1 MAADGMLTLSA
12 NNKSF
17 SVMVNPQD
25 YSIKDSIKYS
35 DYNEPR
41 SKRFDRYE
49 ASVLRIPKIFLDT
62 TGSIPVEK
70 WPFNGSIDEMIKKLK
85 SIVYDYNGKNHEPS
99 VVDILW
105 GDLKVQG
112 RLLSM
117 ETKFALFDKDGH
129 PIRAEVNLSFALFK
143 TFKDLEAEANKNSPD
158 LTHVIEVKAG
168 DTLPNLCNKVY
179 NDPSY
184 YMQVARVNKLSGFCR
199 LVPGM
204 RLVFPPLVD

>member
-25 YSIKDSIKYS
+25 YSIKDAIKYS

-41 SKRFDRYE
+41 SKKFDRYE
-49 ASVLRIPKIFLDT
+49 ASVLTIPKIFLDT

-143 TFKDLEAEANKNSPD
+143 TFKDLEAESNKSSPD
-158 LTHVIEVKAG
+158 LTHVIEVRAG

-184 YMQVARVNKLSGFCR
+184 YMQVARVNNLSDFCR
-199 LVPGM
+199 LVPGT
-204 RLVFPPLVD
+204 RLVFPPLID

>member
-25 YSIKDSIKYS
+25 YSIKDAIKYS

-143 TFKDLEAEANKNSPD
+143 TFKDLQAEANKNSPD

-168 DTLPNLCNKVY
+168 DTLPNLCNRVY

>member
-25 YSIKDSIKYS
+25 YSIKDAIKYS

-70 WPFNGSIDEMIKKLK
+70 WPFNGSIDEMIKMLK

-105 GDLKVQG
+105 GDLNVQG

-143 TFKDLEAEANKNSPD
+143 TFKDLEAESNKSSPD
-158 LTHVIEVKAG
+158 LTHVIEVRAG

-184 YMQVARVNKLSGFCR
+184 YMQVARVNNLSDFCR
-199 LVPGM
+199 LVPGT

>member
-25 YSIKDSIKYS
+25 YSIKDAIKYS

-99 VVDILW
+99 VVDIMW

-143 TFKDLEAEANKNSPD
+143 TFKDLEAESNKSSPD
-158 LTHVIEVKAG
+158 LTHVIEVRAG

-184 YMQVARVNKLSGFCR
+184 YMQVARVNNLSDFCR
-199 LVPGM
+199 LVPGT

>member
-25 YSIKDSIKYS
+25 YSIKDAIKYS

-41 SKRFDRYE
+41 SKKFDRYE
-49 ASVLRIPKIFLDT
+49 ASVLTIPKIFLDT

-70 WPFNGSIDEMIKKLK
+70 WPFNGSIDEMIKMLK

-105 GDLKVQG
+105 GDLNVQG

-143 TFKDLEAEANKNSPD
+143 TFKDLQAEANKNSPD

>member
-25 YSIKDSIKYS
+25 YSIKDAIKYS

-70 WPFNGSIDEMIKKLK
+70 WPFNGSIDEMIKMLK

-105 GDLKVQG
+105 GDLNVQG

-143 TFKDLEAEANKNSPD
+143 TFKDLQAEANKNSPD

>member
-25 YSIKDSIKYS
+25 YSIKDAIKYS

-70 WPFNGSIDEMIKKLK
+70 WPFNGSIDEMIKMLK

-105 GDLKVQG
+105 GDLNVQG

-117 ETKFALFDKDGH
+117 ETKFALFDKEGH

-143 TFKDLEAEANKNSPD
+143 TFKDLEAESNKSSPD
-158 LTHVIEVKAG
+158 LTHVIEVRAG

-184 YMQVARVNKLSGFCR
+184 YMQVARVNNLSDFCR
-199 LVPGM
+199 LVPGT

>member
-25 YSIKDSIKYS
+25 YSIKDAIKYS

-41 SKRFDRYE
+41 SKKFDRYE
-49 ASVLRIPKIFLDT
+49 ASVLTIPKIFLDT

-117 ETKFALFDKDGH
+117 ATKFALFDKDGH

-143 TFKDLEAEANKNSPD
+143 TFKDLEAESNKSSPD
-158 LTHVIEVKAG
+158 LTHVIEVRAG

-184 YMQVARVNKLSGFCR
+184 YMQVARVNNLSDFCR
-199 LVPGM
+199 LVPGT

>member
-25 YSIKDSIKYS
+25 YSIKDAIKYS

-41 SKRFDRYE
+41 SKKFDRYE
-49 ASVLRIPKIFLDT
+49 ASVLTIPKIFLDT

-105 GDLKVQG
+105 GDLNVQG

-143 TFKDLEAEANKNSPD
+143 TFKDLEAESNKSSPD
-158 LTHVIEVKAG
+158 LTHVIEVRAG

-184 YMQVARVNKLSGFCR
+184 YMQVARVNNLSDFCR
-199 LVPGM
+199 LVPGT
-204 RLVFPPLVD
+204 RLVFPPSVD

>member
-1 MAADGMLTLSA
+1 
-12 NNKSF
+12 
-17 SVMVNPQD
+17 MVNPQD
-25 YSIKDSIKYS
+25 YSIKDAIKYS

-41 SKRFDRYE
+41 SKKFDRYE
-49 ASVLRIPKIFLDT
+49 ASVLTIPKIFLDT

-143 TFKDLEAEANKNSPD
+143 TFKDLEAESNKSSPD
-158 LTHVIEVKAG
+158 LTHVIEVRAG

-184 YMQVARVNKLSGFCR
+184 YMQVARVNNLSDFCH
-199 LVPGM
+199 LVPGT

>member
-1 MAADGMLTLSA
+1 MLTLSA

-25 YSIKDSIKYS
+25 YSIKDAIKYS

-41 SKRFDRYE
+41 SKKFDRYE
-49 ASVLRIPKIFLDT
+49 ASVLTIPKIFLDT

-143 TFKDLEAEANKNSPD
+143 TFKDLEAESNKSSPD
-158 LTHVIEVKAG
+158 LTHVIEVRAG

-184 YMQVARVNKLSGFCR
+184 YMQVARVNNLSDFCR
-199 LVPGM
+199 LVPGT

>member
-1 MAADGMLTLSA
+1 
-12 NNKSF
+12 
-17 SVMVNPQD
+17 MVNPQD
-25 YSIKDSIKYS
+25 YSIKDAIKYS

-41 SKRFDRYE
+41 SKKFDRYE
-49 ASVLRIPKIFLDT
+49 ASVLTIPKIFLDT

-143 TFKDLEAEANKNSPD
+143 TFKDLEAESNKSSPD
-158 LTHVIEVKAG
+158 LTHVIEVRAG

-184 YMQVARVNKLSGFCR
+184 YMQVARVNNLSDFCR
-199 LVPGM
+199 LVPGT

>member
-25 YSIKDSIKYS
+25 YSIKDAIKYS

-41 SKRFDRYE
+41 SKKFDRYE

-99 VVDILW
+99 VVDIMW

-143 TFKDLEAEANKNSPD
+143 TFKDLEAESNKSSPD
-158 LTHVIEVKAG
+158 LTHVIEVRAG

-184 YMQVARVNKLSGFCR
+184 YMQVARVNNLSDFCR
-199 LVPGM
+199 LVPGT

>member
-25 YSIKDSIKYS
+25 YSIKDAIKYS

-41 SKRFDRYE
+41 SKKFDRYE
-49 ASVLRIPKIFLDT
+49 ASVLTIPKIFLDT

-70 WPFNGSIDEMIKKLK
+70 WPFNGSIEEMIKKLK

-143 TFKDLEAEANKNSPD
+143 TFKDLEAESNKSSPD
-158 LTHVIEVKAG
+158 LTHVIEVRAG

-184 YMQVARVNKLSGFCR
+184 YMQVARVNNLSDFCH
-199 LVPGM
+199 LVPGT

>member
-25 YSIKDSIKYS
+25 YSIKDAIKYS

-41 SKRFDRYE
+41 SKKFDRYE
-49 ASVLRIPKIFLDT
+49 ASVLTIPKIFLDT

-70 WPFNGSIDEMIKKLK
+70 WPFNGSIDEMIKMLK

-105 GDLKVQG
+105 GDLNVQG

-143 TFKDLEAEANKNSPD
+143 TFKDLEAESNKSSPD
-158 LTHVIEVKAG
+158 LTHVIEVRAG

-184 YMQVARVNKLSGFCR
+184 YMQVARVNNLSDFCR
-199 LVPGM
+199 LVPGT

>member
-25 YSIKDSIKYS
+25 YSIKDAIKYS

-41 SKRFDRYE
+41 SKKFDRYE
-49 ASVLRIPKIFLDT
+49 ASVLTIPKIFLDT

-143 TFKDLEAEANKNSPD
+143 TFKDLEAESNKSSPD
-158 LTHVIEVKAG
+158 LTHVIEVRAG

-184 YMQVARVNKLSGFCR
+184 YMQVARINHLTSFCHIK
-199 LVPGM
+199 PGM

>member
-25 YSIKDSIKYS
+25 YSIKDAIKYS

-41 SKRFDRYE
+41 SKKFDRYE
-49 ASVLRIPKIFLDT
+49 ASVLTIPKIFLDT

-143 TFKDLEAEANKNSPD
+143 TFKDLQAEANKNSPD

-168 DTLPNLCNKVY
+168 DTLPNLCNRVY

>member
-25 YSIKDSIKYS
+25 YSIKDAIKYS

-41 SKRFDRYE
+41 SKKFDRYE
-49 ASVLRIPKIFLDT
+49 ASVLTIPKIFLDT

-143 TFKDLEAEANKNSPD
+143 TFKDLEAESNKSSPD
-158 LTHVIEVKAG
+158 LTHVIEVRAG

-184 YMQVARVNKLSGFCR
+184 YMQVARVNNLSDFCH
-199 LVPGM
+199 LVPGT

>member
-25 YSIKDSIKYS
+25 YSIKDAIKYS

-41 SKRFDRYE
+41 SKKFDRYE
-49 ASVLRIPKIFLDT
+49 ASVLTIPKIFLDT

-112 RLLSM
+112 RLLSI
-117 ETKFALFDKDGH
+117 FDACH
-129 PIRAEVNLSFALFK
+129 
-143 TFKDLEAEANKNSPD
+143 
-158 LTHVIEVKAG
+158 
-168 DTLPNLCNKVY
+168 
-179 NDPSY
+179 
-184 YMQVARVNKLSGFCR
+184 
-199 LVPGM
+199 
-204 RLVFPPLVD
+204 

>member
-25 YSIKDSIKYS
+25 YSIKDAIKYS

-41 SKRFDRYE
+41 SKKFDRYE
-49 ASVLRIPKIFLDT
+49 ASVLTIPKIFLDT

-99 VVDILW
+99 VVDIMW

-143 TFKDLEAEANKNSPD
+143 TFKDLEAESNKSSPD
-158 LTHVIEVKAG
+158 LTHVIEVRAG

-184 YMQVARVNKLSGFCR
+184 YMQVARVNNLSDFCR
-199 LVPGM
+199 LVPGT

>member
-25 YSIKDSIKYS
+25 YSIKDAIKYS

-41 SKRFDRYE
+41 SKKFDRYE
-49 ASVLRIPKIFLDT
+49 ASVLTIPKIFLDT
-62 TGSIPVEK
+62 PGSIPVEK

-143 TFKDLEAEANKNSPD
+143 TFKDLEAESNKSSPD
-158 LTHVIEVKAG
+158 LTHVIEVRAG

-184 YMQVARVNKLSGFCR
+184 YMQVARVNNLSDFCR
-199 LVPGM
+199 LVPGT

>member
-1 MAADGMLTLSA
+1 MAADGVLTLSA
-12 NNKSF
+12 NNKKF

-25 YSIKDSIKYS
+25 YSIKDAIKYS

-143 TFKDLEAEANKNSPD
+143 TFKDLEAESNKSSPD
-158 LTHVIEVKAG
+158 LTHVIEVRAG

-184 YMQVARVNKLSGFCR
+184 YMQVARVNNLSDFCR
-199 LVPGM
+199 LVPGT

>member
-25 YSIKDSIKYS
+25 YSIKDAIKYS

-41 SKRFDRYE
+41 SKKFDRYE
-49 ASVLRIPKIFLDT
+49 ASVLTIPKIFLDT

-117 ETKFALFDKDGH
+117 ETKFALFDKEGH

-143 TFKDLEAEANKNSPD
+143 TFKDLEAESNKSSPD
-158 LTHVIEVKAG
+158 LTHVIEVRAG

-184 YMQVARVNKLSGFCR
+184 YMQVARVNNLSDFCR
-199 LVPGM
+199 LVPGT

>member
-1 MAADGMLTLSA
+1 MLTLSA

-25 YSIKDSIKYS
+25 YSIKDAIKYS

-41 SKRFDRYE
+41 SKKFDRYE
-49 ASVLRIPKIFLDT
+49 ASVLTIPKIFLDT

-117 ETKFALFDKDGH
+117 ATKFALFDKDGH

-143 TFKDLEAEANKNSPD
+143 TFKDLEAESNKSSPD
-158 LTHVIEVKAG
+158 LTHVIEVRAG

-184 YMQVARVNKLSGFCR
+184 YMQVARVNNLSDFCR
-199 LVPGM
+199 LVPGT

>member
-25 YSIKDSIKYS
+25 YSIKDAIKYS

-41 SKRFDRYE
+41 SKKFDRYE
-49 ASVLRIPKIFLDT
+49 ASVLTIPKIFLDT

>member
-25 YSIKDSIKYS
+25 YSIKDAIKYS

-41 SKRFDRYE
+41 SKKFDRYE
-49 ASVLRIPKIFLDT
+49 ASVLTIPKIFLDT

-143 TFKDLEAEANKNSPD
+143 TFKDLEAESNKSSPD

-168 DTLPNLCNKVY
+168 DTLPNLCNRVY

>member
-25 YSIKDSIKYS
+25 YSIKDAIKYS

-70 WPFNGSIDEMIKKLK
+70 WPFNGSIDEMIKMLK

-105 GDLKVQG
+105 GDLNVQG

-168 DTLPNLCNKVY
+168 DTLPNLCNRVY

>member
-17 SVMVNPQD
+17 SVMVNPQA
-25 YSIKDSIKYS
+25 YSIKDAIKYS

-41 SKRFDRYE
+41 SNKFDRYE
-49 ASVLRIPKIFLDT
+49 ASVLTIPKIFLDT

-143 TFKDLEAEANKNSPD
+143 TFKDLEAESNKSSPD
-158 LTHVIEVKAG
+158 LTHVIEVRAG

-184 YMQVARVNKLSGFCR
+184 YMQVARVNNLSDFCR
-199 LVPGM
+199 LVPGT

>member
-25 YSIKDSIKYS
+25 YSIKDAIKYS

-41 SKRFDRYE
+41 SKKFDRYE
-49 ASVLRIPKIFLDT
+49 ASVLTIPKIFLDT

-117 ETKFALFDKDGH
+117 ETRFALFDKEGH

-143 TFKDLEAEANKNSPD
+143 TFKDLEAESNKSSPD
-158 LTHVIEVKAG
+158 LTHVIEVRAG

>member
-25 YSIKDSIKYS
+25 YSIKDAIKYS

-41 SKRFDRYE
+41 SKKFDRYE
-49 ASVLRIPKIFLDT
+49 ASVLTITKIFLDT

-143 TFKDLEAEANKNSPD
+143 TFKDLEAESNKSSPD
-158 LTHVIEVKAG
+158 LTHVIEVRAG

-184 YMQVARVNKLSGFCR
+184 YMQVARVNNLSDFCR
-199 LVPGM
+199 LVPGT

>member
-25 YSIKDSIKYS
+25 YSIKDAIKYS

-41 SKRFDRYE
+41 SKKFDRYE
-49 ASVLRIPKIFLDT
+49 ASVLTIPKIFLDT

-105 GDLKVQG
+105 GDLNVQG

-117 ETKFALFDKDGH
+117 ETKFALFDKEGH

-143 TFKDLEAEANKNSPD
+143 TFKDLEAESNKSSPD
-158 LTHVIEVKAG
+158 LTHVIEVRAG

-184 YMQVARVNKLSGFCR
+184 YMQVARVNNLSDFCR
-199 LVPGM
+199 LVPGT

>member
-25 YSIKDSIKYS
+25 YSIKDAIKYS

-41 SKRFDRYE
+41 SKKFDRYE
-49 ASVLRIPKIFLDT
+49 ASVLTIPKIFLDT

-143 TFKDLEAEANKNSPD
+143 TFKDLEAESNKSSPD
-158 LTHVIEVKAG
+158 LTHVIEVRAG

-184 YMQVARVNKLSGFCR
+184 YMQVARVNNLSGFCR

>member
-25 YSIKDSIKYS
+25 YSIKDAIKYS

-41 SKRFDRYE
+41 SKKFDRYE
-49 ASVLRIPKIFLDT
+49 ASVLTIPKIFLDT

-143 TFKDLEAEANKNSPD
+143 TFKDLQAEANKNSPD

>member
-25 YSIKDSIKYS
+25 YSIKDAIKYS

-117 ETKFALFDKDGH
+117 ETKFALFDKEGH

-143 TFKDLEAEANKNSPD
+143 TFKDLQAEANKNSPD

>member
-25 YSIKDSIKYS
+25 YSIKDAIKYS

-143 TFKDLEAEANKNSPD
+143 TFKDLEAESNKSSPD
-158 LTHVIEVKAG
+158 LTHVIEVRAG

-184 YMQVARVNKLSGFCR
+184 YMQVARVNNLSDFCR
-199 LVPGM
+199 LVPGT

>member
-1 MAADGMLTLSA
+1 MAADGVLTLSA
-12 NNKSF
+12 NNQKF

-25 YSIKDSIKYS
+25 YSIKDAIKYS

-70 WPFNGSIDEMIKKLK
+70 WPFKGSIDEMIKMLK

-105 GDLKVQG
+105 GDLNVQG

-117 ETKFALFDKDGH
+117 DTKFALFDKEGH

-168 DTLPNLCNKVY
+168 DTLPNLCNRVY